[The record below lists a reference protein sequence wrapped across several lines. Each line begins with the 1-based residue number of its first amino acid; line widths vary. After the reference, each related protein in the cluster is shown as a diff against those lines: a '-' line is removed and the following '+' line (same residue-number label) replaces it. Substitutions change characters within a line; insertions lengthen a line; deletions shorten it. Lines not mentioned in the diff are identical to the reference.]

1 MINIEVYTP
10 KKMQCQRKA
19 KDIYR
24 KMASRRGEMSRAVVN
39 MLVMLE
45 KWMMDAAPDVPV
57 AVADCEP

>member
-1 MINIEVYTP
+1 
-10 KKMQCQRKA
+10 
-19 KDIYR
+19 
-24 KMASRRGEMSRAVVN
+24 MASKRGEMRRAVVN